1 MDQRPQDVLPSI
13 LAGLL
18 YILLLVS
25 VREILAPPV
34 VLPLTL
40 LALWPLRE
48 RPGMKIAIGTAVGL
62 VAGATLDR
70 EAERRAQL
78 QAKLDA
84 ELGVEG
90 GDIGARQPREPS
102 TREEVN
108 PAIAD
113 IALELGE
120 GD

>member
-1 MDQRPQDVLPSI
+1 MNTEKPDKKDVTRKLAVETPMLDVSTVGGA
-13 LAGLL
+13 LAGTAAGALGG
-18 YILLLVS
+18 
-25 VREILAPPV
+25 PV
-34 VLPLTL
+34 
-40 LALWPLRE
+40 
-48 RPGMKIAIGTAVGL
+48 GMIVGGAIGTAVGL